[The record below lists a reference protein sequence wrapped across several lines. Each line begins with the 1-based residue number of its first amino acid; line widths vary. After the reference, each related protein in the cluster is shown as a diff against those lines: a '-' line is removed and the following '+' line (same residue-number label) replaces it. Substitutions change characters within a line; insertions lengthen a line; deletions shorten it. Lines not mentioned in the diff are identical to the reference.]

1 MDKNNGDLQELQN
14 EQLVRLKKI
23 SIPFCEVNRYNSEQ
37 LVSKNNASI
46 AIGVDN
52 RLYVSWRMMPTNLD
66 VMI

>member
-1 MDKNNGDLQELQN
+1 MSNWWDWKK
-14 EQLVRLKKI
+14 LVLLF
-23 SIPFCEVNRYNSEQ
+23 SEVNRYNSEQ

-52 RLYVSWRMMPTNLD
+52 RLYVSWRMLPTNLD

>member
-1 MDKNNGDLQELQN
+1 MSNWWD
-14 EQLVRLKKI
+14 LKKLVLLF
-23 SIPFCEVNRYNSEQ
+23 SEVNRYNSEQ